1 MHYFVPCLQNIGS
14 FRCNN
19 PEIRGGS
26 QTKCPPKPPP
36 GSALPPPF
44 MHLYRLVFSK
54 SRCLWPSLSD
64 LFFGPFG
71 LLVLLEGL
79 YSPLKSKKSLGRGRS
94 PPCTPPSAAARRVRR
109 CAAHGLGCAQ
119 PAVQRPFRSQ
129 TPIQRPFRPK
139 MPISFICAVVP
150 PLISGLLVVY
160 FNVGFGLTFL
170 CRSCSTRQE
179 LYFCLF

>member
-1 MHYFVPCLQNIGS
+1 MCKSRYGYASALGRRP
-14 FRCNN
+14 RCYEESTRNN
-19 PEIRGGS
+19 SPEIRGGS

-79 YSPLKSKKSLGRGRS
+79 YSPLKSKKTLGRGRS

-150 PLISGLLVVY
+150 PLISGLL
-160 FNVGFGLTFL
+160 
-170 CRSCSTRQE
+170 C
-179 LYFCLF
+179 